1 LAAFVLL
8 CKDAGVEP
16 LVSAFRYFFT
26 IYAHKNDGRPA
37 GWHHFQPYTDGGR
50 RLFTGTRSTKA
61 GWKLKF
67 FFLEAPAALM
77 QWKCPAKWGKPR
89 RDAAREV
96 ELTDMAIEKLKRMGS
111 VDIMSFLAGR
121 EMPVGD
127 HIGLQ
132 AAAKLEARDRAAS
145 AAPAECRH
153 QHPAASTA
161 AHRYAGI
168 GAAKLALAPAL
179 RWINCQ

>member
-1 LAAFVLL
+1 MVCFLLA
-8 CKDAGVEP
+8 C
-16 LVSAFRYFFT
+16 T
-26 IYAHKNDGRPA
+26 HNNDGRPV
-37 GWHHFQPYTDGGR
+37 GWHHFQPYIDGGR
-50 RLFTGTRSTKA
+50 RLFIGSRSTKA

-67 FFLEAPAALM
+67 LFLEAPAAM
-77 QWKCPAKWGKPR
+77 QWKCPVKWGKPR
-89 RDAAREV
+89 RDAARKV

-127 HIGLQ
+127 QTVLQ

-153 QHPAASTA
+153 RRRQACTCTSAALDQLPVA
-161 AHRYAGI
+161 A
-168 GAAKLALAPAL
+168 AAMNAHC
-179 RWINCQ
+179 RTT

>member
-1 LAAFVLL
+1 
-8 CKDAGVEP
+8 
-16 LVSAFRYFFT
+16 
-26 IYAHKNDGRPA
+26 
-37 GWHHFQPYTDGGR
+37 
-50 RLFTGTRSTKA
+50 
-61 GWKLKF
+61 
-67 FFLEAPAALM
+67 M
-77 QWKCPAKWGKPR
+77 QWKCPVKWGKPR
-89 RDAAREV
+89 RDAARKV

-153 QHPAASTA
+153 RRRQACTCTSAALDQLPVA
-161 AHRYAGI
+161 A
-168 GAAKLALAPAL
+168 AAMNAHC
-179 RWINCQ
+179 RTT